1 MKTEA
6 EITTLLL
13 ASAALGRERGD
24 TTALEQ
30 ALAEALKSEQARAE
44 SFRKD
49 RDEADEAIIEMATVS
64 TEVLAD
70 NAALLE
76 ELRQLLDASAQW
88 FHGLDHLAAVESG
101 ATTYRGVVYIDHP
114 GAALLAELNKS
125 RAAINLAIHKIEQ
138 TIAGQYPEGQALQS
152 ALEVLKEASSG

>member
-1 MKTEA
+1 MRRRHRMKTEA

-30 ALAEALKSEQARAE
+30 ALADSLRLERDRADRAVAEATGSEY
-44 SFRKD
+44 
-49 RDEADEAIIEMATVS
+49 IY
-64 TEVLAD
+64 
-70 NAALLE
+70 LLTIHDLRE
-76 ELRQLLDASAQW
+76 ELEA
-88 FHGLDHLAAVESG
+88 
-101 ATTYRGVVYIDHP
+101 
-114 GAALLAELNKS
+114 S

-152 ALEVLKEASSG
+152 ALEALRDAS